1 MASKG
6 KNRQRAAK
14 KPHKTSAKNGKVTR
28 KISSIP
34 DCRGKPWGLSG
45 KPSRSTDQS
54 INQSI
59 ELVYNRVHCF
69 RKPFTMT
76 IQTIGAYEAKT
87 HLPQFLRQVQAGQ
100 TFDISVRGVTVA
112 RLVPV
117 DALDQQRAEAVAKM
131 RAFTHQQ
138 HDGGAGAHLDLAA
151 LIREGRA

>member
-1 MASKG
+1 M
-6 KNRQRAAK
+6 
-14 KPHKTSAKNGKVTR
+14 
-28 KISSIP
+28 
-34 DCRGKPWGLSG
+34 
-45 KPSRSTDQS
+45 RSDRNINPT
-54 INQSI
+54 NQSI
-59 ELVYNRVHCF
+59 KLVYNQAHSC